1 MIALK
6 KKKHPV
12 AWRIRREMQWYS
24 FILPTIVCLILFTYI
39 PLINSL
45 RYSLYRVSVVG
56 FGEEFIGLRNYQ
68 ALLGSSAF
76 WNAVLNTVILA
87 VFSLIS
93 IPVGFVLATQI
104 NSLGKTR
111 AQSFFRVSF
120 YLPNMVTGVSVV
132 LLFQFIFLRDG
143 GLINSFLSI
152 ITGREITIG
161 WLTDPSLTKIAA
173 TILGLW
179 SGLGYN
185 MLINLAGMQPIPQ
198 ELYEAASIDGCN
210 GLKRWLFI
218 TIPNMTG
225 TFTFLL
231 ITSVIGSFSRF
242 TDLFLLSGNSSAGNP
257 SASLQTILMYIYQF
271 SFRTPNFGLS
281 TAGSMVLFVLIL
293 TVTLF
298 NLKVTGFFK
307 KDTL

>member
-12 AWRIRREMQWYS
+12 AWRLRRELQWYS
-24 FILPTIVCLILFTYI
+24 FILPSILCLLLFTYF
-39 PLINSL
+39 PLLNSL

-56 FGEEFIGLRNYQ
+56 FGEEFIGLKNYQ

-87 VFSLIS
+87 VLSLIS
-93 IPVGFVLATQI
+93 IPVGFILATQI
-104 NSLGKTR
+104 NALGKTR
-111 AQSFFRVSF
+111 AQSFFRVTF

-143 GLINSFLSI
+143 GLINSFLSM
-152 ITGREITIG
+152 ITGQKVTIG
-161 WLTDPSLTKIAA
+161 WMTDPSLTKISA

-185 MLINLAGMQPIPQ
+185 MLINLAGMQSIPQ
-198 ELYEAASIDGCN
+198 EMYEAASIDGCN
-210 GLKRWLFI
+210 SLQKWMFI
-218 TIPNMTG
+218 TIPNMTA

-231 ITSVIGSFSRF
+231 ITNIIGSFSRF
-242 TDLFLLSGNSSAGNP
+242 TDLFLLSGNSAAGNP

-281 TAGSMVLFVLIL
+281 TAGSMVLFVMIL
-293 TVTLF
+293 LVTLI
-298 NLKVTGFFK
+298 NLKVTGFFR